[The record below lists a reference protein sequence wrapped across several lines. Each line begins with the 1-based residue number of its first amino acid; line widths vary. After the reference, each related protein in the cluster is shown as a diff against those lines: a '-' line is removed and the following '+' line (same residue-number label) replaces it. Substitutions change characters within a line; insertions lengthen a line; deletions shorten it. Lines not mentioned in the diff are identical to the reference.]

1 MKAIVID
8 RFGGPEELHA
18 AQLPD
23 PQPGPGE
30 VRVRVEAVGVNHFDG
45 KMRSGAVASPDTSFP
60 LVLGIEAAGTV
71 DLVGDG
77 VTEVAVGHRVVGFAE
92 RGAYAELTVLST
104 YAAVP
109 EGLEPTVA
117 VTLPVAGETAQR
129 VLRQLDLRPG
139 ETLLVHGASGSVGEL
154 ATQLALAAGARVI
167 GTASP
172 ANQDR
177 VAALGATPTA
187 YGEGWLERVRA
198 LAPEGVDAVLDAA
211 GKGVLD
217 DSVELLGGTE
227 RLVTIADGAAFTKGI
242 TFSSQ
247 SERSAEALG
256 ELLARRRAGELTTT
270 IGRVLRL
277 DEAGEAQR
285 LGDSGRAGGK
295 LVLVP

>member
-45 KMRSGAVASPDTSFP
+45 KVRSGAVASPDTSFP

-172 ANQDR
+172 ANQER

-285 LGDSGRAGGK
+285 LSDSGRAGGK

>member
-45 KMRSGAVASPDTSFP
+45 KVRSGAVASPDTSFP

-227 RLVTIADGAAFTKGI
+227 RLVTIADRAAFTKGI

-285 LGDSGRAGGK
+285 LSDSGRAGGK